1 MTFQLIYPTRGR
13 GAWTNL
19 GGTLDSEGDGPG
31 IYYRSPAGSM
41 LMPGIVG
48 YRAVRNATSVD
59 INSYAVYMA
68 VKGIQR
74 EVGTTEDGLY
84 GSDTAAAVQRWQAGH
99 NLLPDGVFG
108 PASARVM
115 FRERATTAAKA
126 ASDNSAVVKLTLGHI
141 GFESSWDPGAVGYV
155 QPQDL
160 GLGQI
165 NGPAHPGLSVDFR
178 LTARS
183 ALSFVA
189 DFVLGNLEA
198 MFWNE
203 RDAIVA
209 YNLGIGGARAWV
221 KAGRPAS
228 YLGTDVAGYISGVL
242 AAVN

>member
-48 YRAVRNATSVD
+48 YRAVHNAATTD

-74 EVGTTEDGLY
+74 EVGATEDGLY
-84 GSDTAAAVQRWQAGH
+84 GSDTAAAVQKWQLSR

-115 FRERATTAAKA
+115 FRERATIAAKA
-126 ASDNSAVVKLTLGHI
+126 TSDNSAVVKLTLGHT

-165 NGPAHPGLSVDFR
+165 NGPAHPSVSVDFR
-178 LTARS
+178 LTPRS
-183 ALSFVA
+183 ALGFVA
-189 DFVLGNLEA
+189 NFVLGNLQA
-198 MFWNE
+198 MLWNE
-203 RDAIVA
+203 RDAIAA
-209 YNLGIGGARAWV
+209 YNLGVGGARAWV
-221 KAGRPAS
+221 KAGRPVH
-228 YLGTDVAGYISGVL
+228 YLGVDVAGYINGVL
-242 AAVN
+242 AATN